1 MGNDGFPPKR
11 ERGYQGIEL
20 AKVVFKVFTTVVN
33 CWLKRSVMFHYS
45 LHGFRKGRGTG
56 TATLEAILAHQLA
69 GISHEPLF

>member
-1 MGNDGFPPKR
+1 MVFLLKG
-11 ERGYQGIEL
+11 RGEYRGIGLVEGVW
-20 AKVVFKVFTTVVN
+20 KVYARVVN